1 MSIDWWLD
9 KWKGGVPIMIEYYLN
24 SKRNELCHTDE
35 LRKHAKLDRSQS
47 QETVYCMITCFMKYS
62 E

>member
-1 MSIDWWLD
+1 
-9 KWKGGVPIMIEYYLN
+9 MIEYYLN